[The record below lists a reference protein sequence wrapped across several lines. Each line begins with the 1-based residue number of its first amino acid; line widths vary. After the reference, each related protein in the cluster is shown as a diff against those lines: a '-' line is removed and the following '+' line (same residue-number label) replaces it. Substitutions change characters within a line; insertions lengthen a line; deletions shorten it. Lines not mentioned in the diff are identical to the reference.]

1 MTLIDTG
8 YRLAPPPG
16 CPRNLYN
23 VMIMCWYLPEKIIIK
38 VEHCLLRNERH
49 NSAEP
54 SAGFSY
60 ILGLCW
66 GHGGALHMEDINL
79 LIQDWM

>member
-1 MTLIDTG
+1 
-8 YRLAPPPG
+8 
-16 CPRNLYN
+16 
-23 VMIMCWYLPEKIIIK
+23 MIMCWYLPEKIIIK

-66 GHGGALHMEDINL
+66 GHGGALHMEEFTHRTGCDSHDKRFAHAHMKYYACN
-79 LIQDWM
+79 MTMV